1 MLNWIRSENAW
12 KLTLVIYFF
21 VLIGVSVYV
30 LLYIWNPVE
39 GSLRTLKIQNTT
51 TTSPDKSDTRT
62 TIVNDT
68 AIKKQEIII
77 TKSKEGNTTE
87 RKENTSVMPITG
99 RWLSTDPESLFTNRE
114 IRLIIL
120 TSIFAVLG
128 SSAHGI
134 ASVTTWIG
142 QNKLERSWTAW
153 YFVRPPIAVAIA
165 IIVYLAFRAGFVTT
179 GEGASVVSDFGV
191 AAIGAL
197 VGLLTDEATTKLR
210 DIFDTLFGI
219 RKPEEEKGDV
229 AARVRGAKITLE
241 PNKTEVKVGDILDL
255 NAKVFKSDGRL
266 ADKVKVHLAI
276 LKNAIAEFVDTL
288 PPPAKD
294 AVDKET
300 DPKGVATIKV
310 KGLSAGETPVTGTAT
325 VEEEIKGK
333 IQTTS
338 VADIFIVKVAG

>member
-1 MLNWIRSENAW
+1 MPLNWIRSENIW

-21 VLIGVSVYV
+21 ALIGVSVYI

-51 TTSPDKSDTRT
+51 TTSPDKSETRT

-68 AIKKQEIII
+68 AIKEQVIIV
-77 TKSKEGNTTE
+77 TKSKEDNTTE
-87 RKENTSVMPITG
+87 RRENTSVMPITG

-114 IRLIIL
+114 TRLLIL
-120 TSIFAVLG
+120 TSIFAILG

-165 IIVYLAFRAGFVTT
+165 IVVYLAFRAGFVTS
-179 GEGASVVSDFGV
+179 GGGASVVSDFGV

-219 RKPEEEKGDV
+219 RKPEEEKGDIG
-229 AARVRGAKITLE
+229 ARARGAKITLE
-241 PNKTEVKVGDILDL
+241 PNKTEVKVGDTLDL
-255 NAKVFKSDGRL
+255 NARVFKSDGRP
-266 ADKVKVHLAI
+266 ADKVKVHLVI
-276 LKNAIAEFVDTL
+276 LKNNAEFIDTP

-300 DPKGVATIKV
+300 DPKGVANIKV
-310 KGLSAGETPVTGTAT
+310 KGLNAGETPVTATAT

-338 VADIFIVKVAG
+338 VADIFIVKVTG